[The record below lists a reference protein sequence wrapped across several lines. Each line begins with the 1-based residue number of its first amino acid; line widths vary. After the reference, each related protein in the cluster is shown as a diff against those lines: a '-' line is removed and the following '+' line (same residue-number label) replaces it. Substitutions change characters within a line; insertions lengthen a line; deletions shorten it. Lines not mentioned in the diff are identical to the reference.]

1 MSGGFGKHGTSV
13 TALRAQMRE
22 AARKNTPPAPPKKKN
37 KAGQLEDIRDQ
48 AAERAERMSMKQH
61 QTSLLTQLPKN
72 SRVKAL
78 EERKPGVPFFFQ
90 VLLVLLLVGGG
101 AVVLDPSLM
110 AYVQPY
116 IDQVEPHIQSLREQV
131 GL

>member
-13 TALRAQMRE
+13 TALRAQMRDV
-22 AARKNTPPAPPKKKN
+22 AKSNLPSPPKKKS
-37 KAGQLEDIRDQ
+37 KSVQLEDIRDQ
-48 AAERAERMSMKQH
+48 AAEKAERMSMKQH
-61 QTSLLTQLPKN
+61 QTSLLTNQPRN

-78 EERKPGVPFFFQ
+78 EERKPGVPLFFQ

-101 AVVLDPSLM
+101 AMVLDPGLM

-116 IDQVEPHIQSLREQV
+116 IDQVEPHIRSLREQV